1 MQPKK
6 QLSNAAVPATTNQQ
20 EIELLARIADQDRS
34 AFEALYRN
42 YYRRLWRFLEPLTRR
57 PNLIDEILDDTML
70 VVWTKAATFNGA
82 SRVSTWI
89 FAIAYNKALKALKR
103 EGRWHQGVMPP
114 DFVEFADTPES
125 ELIERQSRLAVKR
138 LVGQLSAEQRAVVEL
153 TYYHGCGYKEIAEI
167 TGSPVNTVKTRMF
180 HARRRL
186 KASLAVA
193 AVEE

>member
-6 QLSNAAVPATTNQQ
+6 QVSNAAALPTTNQQ
-20 EIELLARIADQDRS
+20 EVELLVRIADQDRS

-186 KASLAVA
+186 KAGLAVA
-193 AVEE
+193 VED

>member
-20 EIELLARIADQDRS
+20 EVELLARIADQDRS

-138 LVGQLSAEQRAVVEL
+138 LVGQLSAEQRALVEL

-186 KASLAVA
+186 KAGLAVA
-193 AVEE
+193 VED

>member
-6 QLSNAAVPATTNQQ
+6 QVSNAAALPTTNQQ
-20 EIELLARIADQDRS
+20 EVELLVRIADQDRS

-82 SRVSTWI
+82 SRVSNWI

-138 LVGQLSAEQRAVVEL
+138 LVGQLSAEQRALVEL

-186 KASLAVA
+186 KAGLAVA
-193 AVEE
+193 VED

>member
-6 QLSNAAVPATTNQQ
+6 QASNAAAPPTTNQQ
-20 EIELLARIADQDRS
+20 EVELLVRIADQDRS

-186 KASLAVA
+186 KAGLAVA
-193 AVEE
+193 VED

>member
-1 MQPKK
+1 
-6 QLSNAAVPATTNQQ
+6 
-20 EIELLARIADQDRS
+20 
-34 AFEALYRN
+34 
-42 YYRRLWRFLEPLTRR
+42 
-57 PNLIDEILDDTML
+57 ML

-167 TGSPVNTVKTRMF
+167 TGSPVNTIKTRMF

-193 AVEE
+193 AVED

>member
-6 QLSNAAVPATTNQQ
+6 QVSNASVPATTNQQ
-20 EIELLARIADQDRS
+20 EVELLARIADQDRS

-57 PNLIDEILDDTML
+57 SNLIDEILDDTML

>member
-20 EIELLARIADQDRS
+20 EVELLARIADQDRS

-103 EGRWHQGVMPP
+103 EERWHQGVMPP

-167 TGSPVNTVKTRMF
+167 TGSPVNTIKTRMF

-193 AVEE
+193 VED

>member
-20 EIELLARIADQDRS
+20 EVELLARIADQDRS

-167 TGSPVNTVKTRMF
+167 TGSPVNTIKTRMF

-193 AVEE
+193 VED

>member
-6 QLSNAAVPATTNQQ
+6 QVSNAAALPTTNQQ
-20 EIELLARIADQDRS
+20 EVELLVRIADQDRS

-138 LVGQLSAEQRAVVEL
+138 LVGQLSAEQRALVEL

-186 KASLAVA
+186 KAGLAVA
-193 AVEE
+193 VED